1 MKQVNIHSRDG
12 FSLIELMIVIA
23 IMAVLV
29 GGTALSY
36 NMVRSADTK
45 GTAYDIDSGLTEL
58 KSKNMG
64 GNKLMYMHLYRYD
77 GTYYIDY
84 TDSDS
89 YTPAGKGKEI
99 GDGSLRISCDG
110 TALAD
115 GDEVTIGIQ
124 KKDGAFSDGPEEISV
139 EGENVTGYIVYL
151 IRDTGKHYV
160 EDK

>member
-1 MKQVNIHSRDG
+1 MNQGETSGRDG

-23 IMAVLV
+23 LMAILT
-29 GGTALSY
+29 GGVALSY

-64 GNKLMYMHLYRYD
+64 GNKLLYMHLYRYN

-84 TDSDS
+84 TDSES
-89 YTPAGKGKEI
+89 YTPGGNGTEI
-99 GDGSLRISCDG
+99 GDSEVTVICDG
-110 TALAD
+110 ATLAD

-124 KKDGAFSDGPEEISV
+124 KKDGAFSQGPEEIHV
-139 EGENVTGYIVYL
+139 ESDDGTGYIVYL
-151 IRDTGKHYV
+151 VRDTGKHYV
-160 EDK
+160 EAK